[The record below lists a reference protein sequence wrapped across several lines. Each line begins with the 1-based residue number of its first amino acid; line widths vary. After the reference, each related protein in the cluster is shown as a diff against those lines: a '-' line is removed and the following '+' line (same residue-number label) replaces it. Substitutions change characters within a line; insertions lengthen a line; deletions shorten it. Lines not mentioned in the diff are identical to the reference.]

1 MINSSGARNGI
12 IYADSAEPKT
22 IAELKQYGLKVPVI
36 KGKDSINYGIQLI
49 QEQPFKVTSRSSNL
63 IKELQNY
70 VWSKDKEGNLLSIP
84 IDTWNHGLD
93 ALRYLFLMKFSKR
106 TTHFNLK
113 WKH

>member
-22 IAELKQYGLKVPVI
+22 IELKQYGLKVLPVI

-63 IKELQNY
+63 IKELQ
-70 VWSKDKEGNLLSIP
+70 IMF
-84 IDTWNHGLD
+84 GLKIKKVIYYQYQLILGITD
-93 ALRYLFLMKFSKR
+93 
-106 TTHFNLK
+106 
-113 WKH
+113 

>member
-22 IAELKQYGLKVPVI
+22 AELKQYGLKVLPVI
-36 KGKDSINYGIQLI
+36 KGRNYGIQLI

-93 ALRYLFLMKFSKR
+93 ALRYLFLMKFSKEQH
-106 TTHFNLK
+106 TLT

>member
-1 MINSSGARNGI
+1 VQEMVLSMLIVL
-12 IYADSAEPKT
+12 KT
-22 IAELKQYGLKVPVI
+22 IAELKQYGLKVLPVI

-84 IDTWNHGLD
+84 IDTWNHG
-93 ALRYLFLMKFSKR
+93 
-106 TTHFNLK
+106 
-113 WKH
+113 

>member
-1 MINSSGARNGI
+1 VQEMVLSMLIVLNQ
-12 IYADSAEPKT
+12 KT
-22 IAELKQYGLKVPVI
+22 ELKQYGLKVLPVI

-84 IDTWNHGLD
+84 IDTWNQD

-106 TTHFNLK
+106 THFNLK

>member
-12 IYADSAEPKT
+12 IYADSAEPKKQQR
-22 IAELKQYGLKVPVI
+22 KQYGLKVLPVI

-93 ALRYLFLMKFSKR
+93 ALRYS
-106 TTHFNLK
+106 
-113 WKH
+113 